1 MKTITTNMLSR
12 LAAVMLGLSLAAP
25 AAADPYWPPVQELF
39 ARHCTLCHS
48 GPAASL
54 GLNLDRR
61 EAVLAGSSKGPVVV
75 AGKPGDSELVRRLR
89 GQSLPRMPLTGPPY
103 LDENAISL
111 VETWI
116 ASLDPAGAVIPA
128 KSPAPESA
136 VADPAPLDQT
146 VARDPSA
153 AAVALL
159 VQRCAVCHS
168 PQGKMGPAPEGFIAT
183 SYANLLDARER
194 AWIVPGRPLA
204 SEVLRRIQGL
214 SLPRMPFDGPPYL
227 NDTEISVIEDW
238 IAAGAPN
245 SEGLNASLPIG
256 ARVRLGG
263 TLTGQWLLDGLP
275 LHVDTQSRIRET
287 FRPGQRVQ
295 VRGWVDSA
303 GNIRVDRI
311 RAR

>member
-1 MKTITTNMLSR
+1 MKKIATTMLGW
-12 LAAVMLGLSLAAP
+12 LAAVLLGLCLAAP

-39 ARHCTLCHS
+39 ASHCTLCHS

-75 AGKPGDSELVRRLR
+75 PGNPGDSELVRRLR

-103 LDENAISL
+103 LDEDAISL
-111 VETWI
+111 VESWI
-116 ASLDPAGAVIPA
+116 ASLEPVGETSPA

-136 VADPAPLDQT
+136 VAGPPPSDQKVISDPA
-146 VARDPSA
+146 A

-183 SYANLLDARER
+183 SYASLLDARER

-204 SEVLRRIQGL
+204 SELLRRIQGL

-227 NDTEISVIEDW
+227 NDTEISVIESW
-238 IAAGAPN
+238 ITAGAPN
-245 SEGLNASLPIG
+245 SDGLNAPLPVG

-275 LHVDTQSRIRET
+275 LHVDAQSRIREN

-295 VRGWVDSA
+295 VRGWLDSA

>member
-1 MKTITTNMLSR
+1 MKIIDIKMLCR
-12 LAAVMLGLSLAAP
+12 LAAVVLGLSLTAQAS
-25 AAADPYWPPVQELF
+25 ADPYWPPVQELF

-48 GPAASL
+48 GPAANLELSL
-54 GLNLDRR
+54 ERR

-75 AGKPGDSELVRRLR
+75 AGKPADSELIRRLR

-103 LDENAISL
+103 LDETAIAL

-116 ASLDPAGAVIPA
+116 ASLEPVGEKIL
-128 KSPAPESA
+128 PENTVPGNT
-136 VADPAPLDQT
+136 VADQALPEQTDTSAPT
-146 VARDPSA
+146 E

-183 SYANLLDARER
+183 SYSSLLDARER
-194 AWIVPGRPLA
+194 AWIVPGQPLA
-204 SEVLRRIQGL
+204 SEVVRRIQGL

-227 NDTEISVIEDW
+227 DDAEISVIETW
-238 IAAGAPN
+238 IAAGATDSDGRIAP
-245 SEGLNASLPIG
+245 LPAG

-275 LHVDTQSRIRET
+275 LHVDTQSRIRES

-311 RAR
+311 RSR